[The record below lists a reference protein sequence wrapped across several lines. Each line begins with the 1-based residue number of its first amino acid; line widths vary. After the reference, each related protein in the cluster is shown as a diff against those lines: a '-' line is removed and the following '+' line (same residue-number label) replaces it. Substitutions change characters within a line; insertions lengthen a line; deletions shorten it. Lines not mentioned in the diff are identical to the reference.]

1 MNYMRF
7 CLRGDKMENE
17 DLDEKFRKLNNKIV
31 KIQEA
36 IVELIDKLWK
46 IEKEEDN
53 NKENLEPSRKLMDAV
68 LYDVEGY
75 DIVYDDETLEEKI
88 KRLEEEYEEIQNDF
102 MLMINALRRYYRKY
116 RKSDLEILKD
126 EIDKTL
132 FPFGI

>member
-1 MNYMRF
+1 MN
-7 CLRGDKMENE
+7 D
-17 DLDEKFRKLNNKIV
+17 NNKIV